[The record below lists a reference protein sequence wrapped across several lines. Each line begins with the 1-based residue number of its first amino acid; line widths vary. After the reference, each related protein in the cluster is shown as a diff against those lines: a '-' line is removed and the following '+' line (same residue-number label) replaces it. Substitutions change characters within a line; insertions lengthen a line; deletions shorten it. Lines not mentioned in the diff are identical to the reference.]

1 MRTLIL
7 ILGMSIGVLPAF
19 AEPLIYDDGVIV
31 ETYVSG
37 IPDSPTSMAFIGNDV
52 LVLQRYNGQV
62 RLIED
67 GVMRD
72 RPVLDVSVAK
82 DGERGMLGIT
92 TVGSTVY
99 LYFTAADTDGG
110 KAIENRIYKYTWNGQ
125 ELVDP
130 VLLKTLPSENF
141 YHNGG
146 AMTSFDGHVYAVIG
160 DNGNY
165 GRLQNRP
172 FDWKNDT
179 SVILRVDPPGP
190 YYAIGVRNSFGIT
203 VDPITGNLWDTENG
217 DDENDEINFVPDKFN
232 SGWIEIM
239 GPAKD
244 QAQIDALP
252 QYEDYVY
259 SDPEFTWQRPVAPT
273 GISFLKSDTMKS
285 YEDTVFVGDCNTGS
299 IYKFKLNQD
308 RTGFVF
314 ETPELSD
321 NVLNIGDPADEIIF
335 GTGFGCVTD
344 IEAGPDGL
352 LYFVSLSEGKIFRML
367 PNVLAEGANSQS
379 TANEPEGGGCLIATA
394 AYGTEM
400 AAQVQMLRET
410 RGDVSGTS
418 SGAAFLTGFN
428 QFYYSF
434 SPTISDMERQNPAFK
449 EAVRVAITPMIS
461 TLSILNYADV
471 DSESEVLGYGIGV
484 ILLNVGM
491 YVAMPAIVIVQ
502 VGRMLRK

>member
-1 MRTLIL
+1 
-7 ILGMSIGVLPAF
+7 MSASILPAF
-19 AEPLIYDDGVIV
+19 AEPQIYDDSLTL
-31 ETYVSG
+31 ETYIDG
-37 IPDSPTSMAFIGNDV
+37 IPDSPTTMTFVGDDI
-52 LVLQRYNGQV
+52 LVLQKRDGQV
-62 RLIED
+62 TLIRD
-67 GVMRD
+67 GEIRD
-72 RPVLDVSVAK
+72 RLALDVPVSSE
-82 DGERGMLGIT
+82 GERGMLGIT
-92 TVGSTVY
+92 AIGSNVY
-99 LYFTAADTDGG
+99 IYYTSSYADNG
-110 KAIENRIYKYTWNGQ
+110 KAIRNVVYKYTWNGQ
-125 ELVDP
+125 NLIDP
-130 VLLKTLPSENF
+130 VLLKTLPSENI

-146 AMTSFDGHVYAVIG
+146 ALTNFDGQVYAVIG

-165 GRLQNRP
+165 GLLQN
-172 FDWKNDT
+172 KLSEGQNDT
-179 SVILRVDPPGP
+179 SVILRIDPPGP
-190 YYAIGVRNSFGIT
+190 YYAIGIRNSFGIA

-217 DDENDEINFVPDKFN
+217 DDQNDEINLVPDKFN
-232 SGWIEIM
+232 SGWIAIM
-239 GPAKD
+239 GPAKS

-252 QYEDYVY
+252 QYEDYTY

-273 GISFLKSDTMKS
+273 GISFLKSDTIKN
-285 YEDTVFVGDCNTGS
+285 YNDTVFVGDCNTGS

-502 VGRMLRK
+502 VARMLRK